1 MASPASNWLWSRAN
15 GVRWMPKKATIE
27 VRVLKKRVF
36 IGVIAIPALYLLIGY
51 GPEPTLFIMVL
62 IAVAVGL
69 HEFYSLVL
77 PENKRHERAIGIL
90 LGMLLVS
97 LIYFGDSRLLQ
108 ASLGFSIIL
117 LSITYMLK
125 STNFALAISKMALT
139 LFGIL
144 YIGLLLSYVI
154 LIDKTAAGKQWVFFL
169 VTTIWAAD
177 ISGFF
182 VGSLVGRHKL
192 YPKVSPNKTIEGL
205 GGGVVGAIAAAL
217 VYRKFFFSVL
227 EVSGCVFL
235 GSSLTLFGQM
245 GDFTESMI
253 KRSAHVKDSSGLI
266 PGHGGMLDRLDS
278 FLFSAPFLY
287 YYLCWGR

>member
-1 MASPASNWLWSRAN
+1 MVSPASNWLWSRVN
-15 GVRWMPKKATIE
+15 GVRWTPKKATIE
-27 VRVLKKRVF
+27 VRVLKKRVLT
-36 IGVIAIPALYLLIGY
+36 GAIAIPALYLLIGY
-51 GPEPTLFIMVL
+51 GPGPTLFIMVL
-62 IAVAVGL
+62 IAVALGL

-77 PENKRHERAIGIL
+77 PENKWHEKAIGIL
-90 LGMLLVS
+90 LAMLLAS
-97 LIYFGDSRLLQ
+97 LIYFGDASLLH
-108 ASLGFSIIL
+108 ASLGFSIIF

-125 STNFALAISKMALT
+125 SSNFALAISKMALT

-144 YIGLLLSYVI
+144 YIGLLLSYVT
-154 LIDKTAAGKQWVFFL
+154 LIDKTAPGKQWVFFL
-169 VTTIWAAD
+169 VSTVWAAD
-177 ISGFF
+177 IGGFF

-205 GGGVVGAIAAAL
+205 GGGVAGAIAAAL
-217 VYRKFFFSVL
+217 LYRKLFFSDL
-227 EVSGCVFL
+227 DVSDCVFL

-287 YYLCWGR
+287 YYIHWGG